1 MKIPRMLRQRFGESL
16 QVTLVAGADFPADLT
31 PYDLII
37 HCGACMFNRRY
48 VLSRVEAARSQGVPI
63 TNYGVTLAYLVGILD
78 KVSYEE

>member
-1 MKIPRMLRQRFGESL
+1 M
-16 QVTLVAGADFPADLT
+16 TLVAGADFPGDLT

-63 TNYGVTLAYLVGILD
+63 TNYGVTLAYLAGILD
-78 KVSYEE
+78 KVSYEV